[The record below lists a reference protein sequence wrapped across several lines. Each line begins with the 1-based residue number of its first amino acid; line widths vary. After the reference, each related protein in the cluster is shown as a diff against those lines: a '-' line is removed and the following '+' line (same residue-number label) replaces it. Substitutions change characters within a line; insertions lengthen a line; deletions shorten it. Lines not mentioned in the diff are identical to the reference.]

1 MQPNVVGCRFTVI
14 TRSPKLALGT
24 KTTRAGSVASKIS
37 RFRTGL
43 SRAVALNP
51 SSEWPVRAEYP
62 ALAGPRPVIRGP
74 VPQSSEADTD
84 PVSGRSKERCEIGVG
99 AESVGN
105 FNCRSVA
112 WKRGSMRSGSMS
124 GSVF

>member
-1 MQPNVVGCRFTVI
+1 MFE
-14 TRSPKLALGT
+14 TRGASAFPW
-24 KTTRAGSVASKIS
+24 SV
-37 RFRTGL
+37 
-43 SRAVALNP
+43 
-51 SSEWPVRAEYP
+51 SER
-62 ALAGPRPVIRGP
+62 PRPVIRGP

-84 PVSGRSKERCEIGVG
+84 PVSGRPKERCEIGVG

-105 FNCRSVA
+105 FNSRSVA